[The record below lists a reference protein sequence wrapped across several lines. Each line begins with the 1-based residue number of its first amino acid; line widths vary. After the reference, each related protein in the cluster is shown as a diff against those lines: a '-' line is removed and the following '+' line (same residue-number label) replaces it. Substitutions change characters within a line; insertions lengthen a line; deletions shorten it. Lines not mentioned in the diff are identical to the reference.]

1 MLHFAPTCHA
11 RQATL
16 ALMLLSVLAVS
27 GCGGGGSSSD
37 PTPPPPPPPT
47 PVAVTTKALPVGQV
61 GNPYTATLAA
71 TGGTT
76 PYTWALASG
85 TLPSGLSLNAASG
98 ALAGFPTIAVA
109 GVSIAFTVTDS
120 SKPARSA
127 TATLP
132 LTIADPLNITSNSL
146 PNGQIGSAYSAFVGA
161 TGGTTPYKWSL
172 SSGTLPAGLSLNAA
186 TGAISGT
193 PTAAVTG
200 AALVFLVTDASSP
213 LQSTSME
220 LPLTISPLPLS
231 ITSSALP
238 GGQLNAPYS
247 ATLTATGGTTPYK
260 WSLTSGALPT
270 GLSLSSAGVISGT
283 PTVTAASTP
292 LTLQVS
298 DAGGPQQTQAIVLP
312 LTIID
317 PSVITVAIAPAR
329 AALTVTQ
336 TLTVSAATNDP
347 SGVNW
352 SFSGPGGSISVLSS
366 TSARLTAP
374 ATAGIYTLTATSVM
388 NPLKSSSISVA
399 VSDLPG
405 VYTYHNDLGRD
416 GLNAQEYALTTA
428 TVNTGTFGK
437 LFSCTVDGAVFAQPL
452 WVANAAIGGAQHNV
466 VIVATQHD
474 SVYAF
479 DADANTSPCA
489 PLWHVSLIDAA
500 HGGSGA
506 ETSVPSLPT
515 CHYPNCYIGVGL
527 ADIQPEV
534 GITSTPVIDPAA
546 GTLYVVSKSVVAG
559 GNPPSTATFYE
570 RLHGI
575 DLGSGAEKP
584 NSPVALAAT
593 ASYPGPVVNGNQTTV
608 TVTFSPR
615 QQNQRAGLALVNGTV
630 YVASGSHEDT
640 SPYYGWVL
648 GYTYSSAGFTPAG
661 AYCTTPN
668 AANGGIW
675 MAGGAPS
682 ADAAGHLYLISSNGQ
697 FDVTNTTP
705 PNNDYGDSFLALAA
719 GGTNG
724 LMVAS
729 YFTPSDESTDFPN
742 DADAGSGGAAMVV
755 NNSSGQPLVIGGGKD
770 GTVYVLNGSALG
782 GFGDANAV
790 ESFSLGAP
798 GGPPNIFSTAAFWNN
813 NFYIAAAGMP
823 LKSFPFNPASATP
836 IGQPWTS
843 QAPNLLGFPGATP
856 SVSAS
861 GTSNGIVWLLD
872 TTTYCTNGAQQCAA
886 AVLHAYDA
894 TNLASELWNSTLLS
908 ADAAGFAVKFTVPTV
923 ANGKVYVGTR
933 GNNLGGVDTSTS
945 APGELDVYGLKPN

>member
-1 MLHFAPTCHA
+1 MVHFAMT
-11 RQATL
+11 RRTRLATL
-16 ALMLLSVLAVS
+16 APAVMSVLALC
-27 GCGGGGSSSD
+27 GCGGGSSSD
-37 PTPPPPPPPT
+37 PAPPPPPPPT
-47 PVAVTTKALPVGQV
+47 PVAITTTALPAGQV

-71 TGGTT
+71 SGGTT

-85 TLPSGLSLNAASG
+85 TLPAGLSLNAASG
-98 ALAGFPTIAVA
+98 ALAGFPTLAVA
-109 GVSIAFTVTDS
+109 GKAISFAVTDS
-120 SKPARSA
+120 STPARKA
-127 TATLP
+127 TAILT
-132 LTIADPLNITSNSL
+132 LTIADPLNITSISL

-172 SSGTLPAGLSLNAA
+172 SSGALPAGLSLNAT

-200 AALVFLVTDASSP
+200 AALIFLVTDASSP
-213 LQSTSME
+213 MQSTSME
-220 LPLTISPLPLS
+220 LPLTISPRPLS

-238 GGQLNAPYS
+238 GGQLNAPYT
-247 ATLTATGGTTPYK
+247 ATLTATDGTAPYK
-260 WSLTSGALPT
+260 WSLSSGSLPA
-270 GLSLSSAGVISGT
+270 GLSLSPAGVISGT
-283 PTVTAASTP
+283 PTATAASTP

-298 DAGGPQQTQAIVLP
+298 DAGSPQQTQTIVLP

-317 PSVITVAIAPAR
+317 PSVITVAVAPAR

-336 TLTVSAATNDP
+336 TLTVSAATNDT

-352 SFSGPGGSISVLSS
+352 SFSDPGGVISVLSS

-374 ATAGIYTLTATSVM
+374 ATAGVYTLTATSVM
-388 NPLKSSSISVA
+388 NPGKSSSISVA

-428 TVNTGTFGK
+428 TVNTSTFGK
-437 LFSCTVDGAVFAQPL
+437 LFSCTVDGAVTAQPL

-466 VIVATQHD
+466 VFVATQHD
-474 SVYAF
+474 SLYAF

-489 PLWHVSLIDAA
+489 PLWRVSLIDAA
-500 HGGSGA
+500 HGGGSA
-506 ETSVPSLPT
+506 ETPVPSLPT

-534 GITSTPVIDPAA
+534 GITSTPVIDAAA
-546 GTLYVVSKSVVAG
+546 GTIYVVSKSVVSG
-559 GNPPSTATFYE
+559 SNPPSTASFYE
-570 RLHGI
+570 RLHAI

-593 ASYPGPVVNGNQTTV
+593 AIYPGPVVSGNQTTV
-608 TVTFSPR
+608 TVTFNPR

-648 GYTYSSAGFTPAG
+648 GYTYNSTGFTPAG

-682 ADAAGHLYLISSNGQ
+682 ADAAGHLYLIASNGQ

-705 PNNDYGDSFLALAA
+705 PNNDYGDSFLALVA

-729 YFTPSDESTDFPN
+729 YFTPSDESTDFPT

-770 GTVYVLNGSALG
+770 GTLYVLNGSALG

-790 ESFSLGAP
+790 ESFSLGTPA
-798 GGPPNIFSTAAFWNN
+798 GPVNLFSTGAFWNN
-813 NFYIAAAGMP
+813 NFYIAAGGMP
-823 LKSFPFNPASATP
+823 LKSFPFNPAAATP
-836 IGQPWTS
+836 ITQAWSS
-843 QAPNLLGFPGATP
+843 QAPNVLGFPGATP

-861 GTSNGIVWLLD
+861 GTSNGVVWLLE
-872 TTTYCTNGAQQCAA
+872 TGTYCTNGAQKCAP

-894 TNLASELWNSTLLS
+894 NNLASELWNSTLVS

>member
-1 MLHFAPTCHA
+1 
-11 RQATL
+11 
-16 ALMLLSVLAVS
+16 MLLSALAAS

-37 PTPPPPPPPT
+37 PPPPPPT
-47 PVAVTTKALPVGQV
+47 PVAVTTSALPAGQV

-76 PYTWALASG
+76 PYTWAVASG

-98 ALAGFPTIAVA
+98 ALAGFPTLAVA
-109 GVSIAFTVTDS
+109 GVAISFTVTDS
-120 SKPARSA
+120 SQPARSA

-161 TGGTTPYKWSL
+161 TGGATPYKWSL
-172 SSGTLPAGLSLNAA
+172 SSGTLPAGLALNAA

-200 AALVFLVTDASSP
+200 AALVFQVTDASSP
-213 LQSTSME
+213 MQSTSME
-220 LPLTISPLPLS
+220 LPLTISPRPLS

-247 ATLTATGGTTPYK
+247 ATLTATGGMTPYT
-260 WSLTSGALPT
+260 WL
-270 GLSLSSAGVISGT
+270 LSSGTLPAGLALSPAGVISGT
-283 PTVTAASTP
+283 PTATAASTP

-298 DAGGPQQTQAIVLP
+298 DAGSPQQTQTIVLP

-336 TLTVSAATNDP
+336 TLTLSAATNDTA
-347 SGVNW
+347 GVNW
-352 SFSGPGGSISVLSS
+352 SFSGGDVLISVLSS

-374 ATAGIYTLTATSVM
+374 AAAGIYTLTATSVT
-388 NPLKSSSISVA
+388 NPAKSSSISVA
-399 VSDLPG
+399 VSDLSG
-405 VYTYHNDLGRD
+405 VYTYHNDLARD
-416 GLNAQEYALTTA
+416 GLNAQEYALSTA

-437 LFSCTVDGAVFAQPL
+437 LFSCSVDGAVFAQPL

-474 SVYAF
+474 SLYAF

-489 PLWHVSLIDAA
+489 PLWQVSLIDTA
-500 HGGSGA
+500 HGGGGA
-506 ETSVPSLPT
+506 ETAVPSLPT

-534 GITSTPVIDPAA
+534 GITSTPVIDPAT

-559 GNPPSTATFYE
+559 SNPPSTASFYQ
-570 RLHGI
+570 RLHAI
-575 DLGSGAEKP
+575 DLTSGAEKP

-593 ASYPGPVVNGNQTTV
+593 ASYPGPVVNGNQTIV
-608 TVTFSPR
+608 TVSFNPR

-648 GYTYSSAGFTPAG
+648 AYTYNSAGFTPAG
-661 AYCTTPN
+661 AFCTTPN

-697 FDVTNTTP
+697 FDVTNPTP
-705 PNNDYGDSFLALAA
+705 PNNDYGDSFLALVA

-724 LMVAS
+724 LMVSS

-755 NNSSGQPLVIGGGKD
+755 NNSNGQPLVIGGGKD

-782 GFGDANAV
+782 GLGDANAV
-790 ESFSLGAP
+790 QSFSLGTP

-823 LKSFPFNPASATP
+823 LKSYPFNPASATP

-861 GTSNGIVWLLD
+861 GTSNGVVWLLD
-872 TTTYCTNGAQQCAA
+872 TTTYCTNGAQQCAP

-894 TNLASELWNSTLLS
+894 TNVASELWNSTLLS

-945 APGELDVYGLKPN
+945 TPGELDVYGLKPN

>member
-1 MLHFAPTCHA
+1 MVLGVLLLH
-11 RQATL
+11 
-16 ALMLLSVLAVS
+16 

-37 PTPPPPPPPT
+37 PAPPPPPA
-47 PVAVTTKALPVGQV
+47 PVRVTTTALPAGQV

-71 TGGTT
+71 SGGTT
-76 PYTWALASG
+76 PYTWAVASG
-85 TLPSGLSLNAASG
+85 TLPAGLSINAASG
-98 ALAGFPTIAVA
+98 ALAGFPTIAIA
-109 GVSIAFTVTDS
+109 GAPITFTVTDTS
-120 SKPARSA
+120 TPARSA

-132 LTIADPLNITSNSL
+132 LTIADPLNITSISL
-146 PNGQIGSAYSAFVGA
+146 PNGQIGSPYSAFVGA

-172 SSGTLPAGLSLNAA
+172 SSGTLPAGLALNAA

-200 AALVFLVTDASSP
+200 AALIFLVTDASSP
-213 LQSTSME
+213 MQSTSME
-220 LPLTISPLPLS
+220 LPLTISPLPLI

-238 GGQLNAPYS
+238 GGLLNAPYS
-247 ATLTATGGTTPYK
+247 ATLTARGGSKPYA
-260 WSLTSGALPT
+260 WSLSPLSTGALPA
-270 GLSLSSAGVISGT
+270 GLSLSTAGVISGT
-283 PTVTAASTP
+283 PTATAASTP

-298 DAGGPQQTQAIVLP
+298 DAGNPQQTQTIVLP
-312 LTIID
+312 LTVID
-317 PSVITVAIAPAR
+317 PSVITVAISPAR

-336 TLTVSAATNDP
+336 TFTVSAATNDT

-352 SFSGPGGSISVLSS
+352 SFSGPGGSISVLSG

-374 ATAGIYTLTATSVM
+374 ATAGIYTLTATSVT
-388 NPLKSSSISVA
+388 NPAKSNSISVA

-405 VYTYHNDLGRD
+405 VFTYHNDLARD
-416 GLNAQEYALTTA
+416 GLNAQEYALNTA

-452 WVANAAIGGAQHNV
+452 WVANATIGGAQHNV

-500 HGGSGA
+500 HGGGST

-534 GITSTPVIDPAA
+534 GITGTPVIDPAA

-559 GNPPSTATFYE
+559 GNPPSTASFYE
-570 RLHGI
+570 RLHAI

-584 NSPVALAAT
+584 NSPVPLAAT
-593 ASYPGPVVNGNQTTV
+593 ATYPGPVVNGNQTTV
-608 TVTFSPR
+608 TVTFDPR
-615 QQNQRAGLALVNGTV
+615 QQNQRAGLALANGSV

-640 SPYYGWVL
+640 PPYYGWVL
-648 GYTYSSAGFTPAG
+648 GYTYNTAGFTPAG

-668 AANGGIW
+668 ATNGGIW

-682 ADAAGHLYLISSNGQ
+682 ADTAGHLFLISSNGQ
-697 FDVTNTTP
+697 FDVTDQSGVPNLTP

-724 LMVAS
+724 LMVSS
-729 YFTPSDESTDFPN
+729 YFTPSDESTDFPT

-782 GFGDANAV
+782 GFGDAHAV
-790 ESFSLGAP
+790 ESFSLGVP

-813 NFYIAAAGMP
+813 NFYIAAGGMP
-823 LKSFPFNPASATP
+823 LKSFPFNPAAATP

-861 GTSNGIVWLLD
+861 GTSNGVVWLLD
-872 TTTYCTNGAQQCAA
+872 TGTYCTNGAQHCAP

-894 TNLASELWNSTLLS
+894 TNLASELWNSSLLS

-933 GNNLGGVDTSTS
+933 GNNLGGVDSSTS
-945 APGELDVYGLKPN
+945 APGELDVYGLKP